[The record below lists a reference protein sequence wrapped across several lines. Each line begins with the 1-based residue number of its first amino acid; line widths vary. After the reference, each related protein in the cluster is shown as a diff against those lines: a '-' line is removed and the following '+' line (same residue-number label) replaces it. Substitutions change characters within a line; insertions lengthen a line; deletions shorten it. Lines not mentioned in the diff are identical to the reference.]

1 MKCAVSACLVGYGTG
16 AYDPWAPTTDNFSI
30 SSISVYRKRVFPS
43 SSLFY
48 SGRNGANKL
57 RVSVG
62 KACKRDKNGN
72 DINKLLG

>member
-1 MKCAVSACLVGYGTG
+1 MTHGLLLRIIFHIVHI
-16 AYDPWAPTTDNFSI
+16 SI
-30 SSISVYRKRVFPS
+30 TKTRIPS

-62 KACKRDKNGN
+62 KACKVDNNGN
-72 DINKLLG
+72 DII

>member
-16 AYDPWAPTTDNFSI
+16 AYDPRAPAAYNFSI
-30 SSISVYRKRVFPS
+30 LSISVKRKRVFPS

-62 KACKRDKNGN
+62 KACKMDKNGN
-72 DINKLLG
+72 DII